1 MATVLSPPE
10 ERIILHDVSWETY
23 ESLLAD
29 HQDRSAP
36 RFTYD
41 RGVLE
46 IMSPS
51 SEHEEISD
59 LIKQMVYTLAGE
71 MNLDIRG
78 FGSTTFR
85 REDIKRGF
93 EPDACFYIQSVER
106 IRGVTKLA
114 LAIHPPPDLVVE
126 IDITHPSL
134 DKFPIYAQVR
144 VPEVWR
150 YDGQKL
156 TIFLL
161 LGERY
166 VEAEESGSLP
176 RVTGNVISRFLD
188 ERQSRTLP
196 EWLDLLREWA
206 RSSLKHNGI

>member
-10 ERIILHDVSWETY
+10 ERTILHDVSWETY

-29 HQDRSAP
+29 HLDRSAP

-41 RGVLE
+41 QGVLE

-93 EPDACFYIQSVER
+93 EPDACFYIQSVDR
-106 IRGVTKLA
+106 IKGVTKLD
-114 LAIHPPPDLVVE
+114 LATQPPPDLVVE

-134 DKFPIYAQVR
+134 DKFPIYAQVG

-150 YDGQKL
+150 YHGQ
-156 TIFLL
+156 
-161 LGERY
+161 
-166 VEAEESGSLP
+166 
-176 RVTGNVISRFLD
+176 
-188 ERQSRTLP
+188 
-196 EWLDLLREWA
+196 
-206 RSSLKHNGI
+206 

>member
-10 ERIILHDVSWETY
+10 ERTILHDVSWETY

-29 HQDRSAP
+29 HLDRSAP

-41 RGVLE
+41 QGVLE

-93 EPDACFYIQSVER
+93 EPDACFYIQSVDR
-106 IRGVTKLA
+106 IKGVIKLD
-114 LAIHPPPDLVVE
+114 LATHPPPDLVVE

-134 DKFPIYAQVR
+134 DKFPIYAQVG

-156 TIFLL
+156 TILLL

-166 VEAEESGSLP
+166 VEAEGSSSIP
-176 RVTGNVISRFLD
+176 RVTGNIISRFLE

-196 EWLDLLREWA
+196 EWQDLLREWA
-206 RSSLKHNGI
+206 RSS

>member
-10 ERIILHDVSWETY
+10 ERIVLHDVSWETY

-59 LIKQMVYTLAGE
+59 LIRQMVYTLAGE

-78 FGSTTFR
+78 FGSTTFK

-93 EPDACFYIQSVER
+93 EPDACFYVQSVER
-106 IRGVTKLA
+106 IRGVTKLD

-134 DKFPIYAQVR
+134 DKFPIYAQVGI
-144 VPEVWR
+144 PEVWR

-156 TIFLL
+156 TILL
-161 LGERY
+161 LIGERY
-166 VEAEESGSLP
+166 VEAEESNSLP
-176 RVTGNVISRFLD
+176 RVTGGIVSRFLE
-188 ERQSRTLP
+188 ERQSKTLA
-196 EWLDLLREWA
+196 EWQKLLREWA
-206 RSSLKHNGI
+206 LSSSK